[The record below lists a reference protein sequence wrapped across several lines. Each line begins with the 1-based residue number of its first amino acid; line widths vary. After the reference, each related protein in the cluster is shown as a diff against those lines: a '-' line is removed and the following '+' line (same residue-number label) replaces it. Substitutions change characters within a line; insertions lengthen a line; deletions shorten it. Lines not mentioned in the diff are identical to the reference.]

1 MATLRFSRVSKMK
14 TLRASIMAMLRDG
27 HTERDICATLRI
39 RPCIIDYV
47 IDTDSAPL

>member
-1 MATLRFSRVSKMK
+1 MK

-27 HTERDICATLRI
+27 HTERAICATL
-39 RPCIIDYV
+39 CISQSIVDYV

>member
-1 MATLRFSRVSKMK
+1 MK

-27 HTERDICATLRI
+27 YDERDICATLRI
-39 RPCIIDYV
+39 RQCVVDYV